1 MQIKEILQKKLT
13 ESFKKC
19 DYDVLDVQVA
29 FSNKPELADYQCN
42 SAFVLAKKL
51 RLTPMLVA
59 NRIIENFDNSED
71 LFEISFVAPAFIN
84 FRLTKKCLEMYANE
98 CLADDRLGLP
108 FDENPQTIVFDYGG
122 ANVAKELHI
131 GHLRSPIVGESL
143 ARLYRL
149 FGHKVITD
157 THLGDWGTQMGLTIA
172 QMQDD
177 GYLNS
182 YFYLGLKEVEI
193 TLDTLNEEYPK
204 ASKRKEVDLEFKK
217 RALDVTAKLQKF
229 EEPWYSIYKR
239 IKDISIEK
247 IKENYGKLNCYFDLW
262 YGESDAQPYVDRT
275 VEKFVSQKLARVSEG
290 ALIVDVAVEG
300 ENIPGKVTEDGVQLY
315 KNPMP
320 PLMLKKSDDADAYA
334 TTDLATIMQRNE
346 DFNPHKIIY
355 ITDHRQSQHFTQVF
369 RAAKMSGIS
378 PVGQE
383 LVHIGYGTINGT
395 DGKPFKTRSGGTVKL
410 EDIINMIT
418 SSANNKLQENNI
430 ENNPK
435 LALDIGVAAIKFGDL
450 SNAVGKDYVF
460 DIDRFMSFEGKTGP
474 YLQYTGARIKSLLEK
489 SDKKF
494 GNIIIESLDERN
506 IIINLLKL
514 IDSYKVCKN
523 ENSMNALCLAIYNL
537 ASSYSTLYNNCKIL
551 TNPDAAKKASL
562 LSLSKLVLNALK
574 QAFYCLA
581 IEMPD
586 RM

>member
-1 MQIKEILQKKLT
+1 MQIKEVLHKKLI
-13 ESFKKC
+13 ESFTKC
-19 DYDVLDVQVA
+19 DYDVLDVQLS
-29 FSNKPELADYQCN
+29 FSNKPEMADYQCN
-42 SAFVLAKKL
+42 SAFVLAKRL
-51 RLTPMLVA
+51 RVTPMLVA
-59 NRIIENFDNSED
+59 NKIIENFDNSEE
-71 LFEISFVAPAFIN
+71 LFEVSFAAPAFIN
-84 FRLTKKCLEMYANE
+84 FKLTKKALEIIANE
-98 CLADDRLGLP
+98 SLSDDRLGLP
-108 FDENPQTIVFDYGG
+108 LDKNPKTVVFDYGG

-143 ARLYRL
+143 ARLYKL

-172 QMQDD
+172 QMEDD
-177 GYLNS
+177 GYLNN
-182 YFYLGLKEVEI
+182 YFKKDAPEVEI

-204 ASKRKEVDLEFKK
+204 ASKRKENDGEFKK
-217 RALDVTAKLQKF
+217 RALNITAKLQKF
-229 EEPWYSIYKR
+229 EEPWFTIYKR
-239 IKDISIEK
+239 IKDISIQK

-275 VEKFVSQKLARVSEG
+275 VEAFISQKLARTSDG

-334 TTDLATIMQRNE
+334 TTDLATILQRNE
-346 DFNPHKIIY
+346 MFNPEKIVY

-378 PVGQE
+378 PVHQE

-418 SSANNKLQENNI
+418 SSANRKLVENNI
-430 ENNPK
+430 DNNPK

-450 SNAVGKDYVF
+450 SNAVGKDYIF
-460 DIDRFMSFEGKTGP
+460 DIERFMSFEGKTGP

-494 GNIIIESLDERN
+494 GKITIDTLEERN
-506 IIINLLKL
+506 IIIHLLKL
-514 IDSYKVCKN
+514 IDSYKVCYN
-523 ENSMNALCLAIYNL
+523 ENSMNALCLAVYNL

-551 TNPDAAKKASL
+551 TNSDTDKKASL
-562 LSLSKLVLNALK
+562 LSLSKLVLESLK

>member
-1 MQIKEILQKKLT
+1 MQIKKILQEKLT
-13 ESFKKC
+13 KSFIKC
-19 DYDVLDVQVA
+19 DYDALDVQVS
-29 FSNKPELADYQCN
+29 FSNKPEIADYQCN
-42 SAFVLAKKL
+42 SAFVLAK
-51 RLTPMLVA
+51 RYRVTPMLVA
-59 NRIIENFDNSED
+59 NKIIENFDNSEE
-71 LFEISFVAPAFIN
+71 LFEVSFAAPAFIN
-84 FRLTKKCLEMYANE
+84 FRLTKKALNMYANE
-98 CLADDRLGLP
+98 SLADDRLGLE
-108 FDENPQTIVFDYGG
+108 FDNNPKTVVFDYGG

-143 ARLYRL
+143 ARLYKL
-149 FGHKVITD
+149 FGHRVITD

-182 YFYLGLKEVEI
+182 YFKKGAPSVEI

-204 ASKRKEVDLEFKK
+204 ASKRKEIDIEFKK

-229 EEPWYSIYKR
+229 EEPWYSIYKY
-239 IKDISIEK
+239 IKDISIAK

-262 YGESDAQPYVDRT
+262 YGESDAQPYVERT
-275 VEKFVSQKLARVSEG
+275 VNAFTSQNLARVSDG

-300 ENIPGKVTEDGVQLY
+300 ENVPGKVTEDGVQLY
-315 KNPMP
+315 NNPMP

-346 DFNPHKIIY
+346 MFKPEKIVY

-418 SSANNKLQENNI
+418 SSANRKLQDNNI

-489 SDKKF
+489 SDKKL
-494 GNIIIESLDERN
+494 GKISIDNLDERN
-506 IIINLLKL
+506 IIINLIKL
-514 IDSYKVCKN
+514 MDSYKVCMN
-523 ENSMNALCLAIYNL
+523 ENSMNALCLAVYNL

-551 TNPDAAKKASL
+551 SNPDTEKRASL
-562 LSLSKLVLNALK
+562 LSLSKLVLEALK
-574 QAFYCLA
+574 QSFYVLA

-586 RM
+586 KM